1 MPIFRER
8 KQIVQLFDPTTRE
21 EVIID
26 DKPYLLLFV
35 LAGSDTTDEGEWLAL
50 RGRETVFQSS
60 RISHEL

>member
-21 EVIID
+21 EIIID

-35 LAGSDTTDEGEWLAL
+35 LAGNDTPE
-50 RGRETVFQSS
+50 
-60 RISHEL
+60 